1 MSMRR
6 SKKSETLEVRL
17 EHEVKEALMRKAQ
30 LEGRST
36 SDVVREFI
44 QLYLADKPKEARSM
58 IFALWK
64 PATAIGA
71 ASVAALVALVTPAT
85 LHARPDLGAI
95 FKSLDRDGNDA
106 LTVGE
111 FQQLTSNPEV
121 QKAHEARMAAG
132 HQGKAGAH
140 GIAGHAAHAAASPE
154 MIGAHFAKLDSNS
167 DGSLTLEEIEQHH
180 DRMEQ
185 GHKPR

>member
-1 MSMRR
+1 MRR

-17 EHEVKEALMRKAQ
+17 EHEVKHALMRKAQ
-30 LEGRST
+30 QEGRST

-44 QLYLADKPKEARSM
+44 HVYLAEKPKEARSM

-71 ASVAALVALVTPAT
+71 ASLAALVAVVTPAT

-95 FKSLDRDGNDA
+95 FKSLDRDGNGA

-111 FQQLTSNPEV
+111 FQQLTSVPEV
-121 QKAHEARMAAG
+121 RKAHEAQIAAG
-132 HQGKAGAH
+132 RQGKAGAH
-140 GIAGHAAHAAASPE
+140 GIAEHAAHAASSPE
-154 MIGAHFAKLDSNS
+154 NLQAHFNKLDSNK
-167 DGSLTLEEIEQHH
+167 DGSVTLDEIEYHH
-180 DRMEQ
+180 SAMEQ
-185 GHKPR
+185 AHKPR